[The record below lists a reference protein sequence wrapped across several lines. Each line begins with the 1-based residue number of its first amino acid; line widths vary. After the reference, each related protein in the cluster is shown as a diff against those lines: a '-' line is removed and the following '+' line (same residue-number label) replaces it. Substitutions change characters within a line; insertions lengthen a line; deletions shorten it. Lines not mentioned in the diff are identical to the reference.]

1 MKSIVALFSSAH
13 RPLSVRLAVHPAAAV
28 NRPAASGR
36 GNHKRF
42 ISALL
47 SALGTLSA

>member
-1 MKSIVALFSSAH
+1 MKSIVALFSSAN
-13 RPLSVRLAVHPAAAV
+13 RPLSVRLAVHPAAASQ
-28 NRPAASGR
+28 PAATGR